1 MDKEESNNARKK
13 KVKYKH
19 ERIIQMTFPI
29 CNMKSFGSIYLQK
42 SLKTEFC
49 IKIAYKKSMKD
60 LANVSASARKSI
72 RPVRVVLLCNINSF
86 K

>member
-19 ERIIQMTFPI
+19 ERIIKMTFPI
-29 CNMKSFGSIYLQK
+29 CNMKSFYCIFLQK

-49 IKIAYKKSMKD
+49 IKIAYKK
-60 LANVSASARKSI
+60 V
-72 RPVRVVLLCNINSF
+72 
-86 K
+86 